1 MRKAETVT
9 FGGAGLDRA
18 AHLRNP
24 GAQSELR
31 HEPAARALVLWR
43 GKPLMAGPESAR
55 AAWLPLDHPALE
67 GAPAPIFL
75 GMVEGV
81 PRFAVDLSRWEP
93 EGLDAAAMAAFVDP
107 TEQHH
112 PLMPGDHRF
121 VELRRVMTRLDPLEA
136 ELAATARGL
145 FNWHR
150 THGFCAVC
158 GNRSEIVAGG
168 WQRRCPACGA
178 PHFPRS
184 DPVVIMLVTDG
195 NSILVGRSH
204 SWPEGMYSLLAGF
217 MEPGETVEAAVRRE
231 VFEESGVTVGD
242 VAYLASQ
249 PWPFPSSL
257 MLGCRGT
264 ALDRAIRRDP
274 DELADARWM
283 TREEMAD
290 AFAGIG
296 GRVPP
301 ARPGAIAHHLIRAWL
316 ADRLD

>member
-1 MRKAETVT
+1 MRIAETVT

-18 AHLRNP
+18 AHLRKP
-24 GAQSELR
+24 GAQADLR
-31 HEPAARALVLWR
+31 RDPAARALVLWR
-43 GKPLMAGPESAR
+43 GKPLVAGPEGAR
-55 AAWLPLDHPALE
+55 LGWLGLDHAAL
-67 GAPAPIFL
+67 ADTPAPLFL
-75 GMVEGV
+75 GRSGGA
-81 PRFAVDLSRWEP
+81 PRFAVDLSHWAP
-93 EGLDAAAMAAFVDP
+93 DGLDEAAMAAFVDP
-107 TEQHH
+107 TEQQH
-112 PLMPGDHRF
+112 PQMPADHRF
-121 VELRRVMTRLDPLEA
+121 VELRRVMTLLDPLEA

-158 GNRSEIVAGG
+158 GNRSDIVAGG

-184 DPVVIMLVTDG
+184 DPVVIMLITEG
-195 NSILVGRSH
+195 NHILVGRSPA
-204 SWPEGMYSLLAGF
+204 WPEGRYSLLAGF
-217 MEPGETVEAAVRRE
+217 MEPGETVEGAVRRE
-231 VFEESGVTVGD
+231 VFEETGITVGAVD
-242 VAYLASQ
+242 YLASQ

-264 ALDRAIRRDP
+264 ARDRAIRRDP
-274 DELADARWM
+274 EELADARWM

-296 GRVPP
+296 GRVTP
-301 ARPGAIAHHLIRAWL
+301 ARKGAIAHHLIRSWL